1 MQKLVW
7 QNSNGNEID
16 LTSGNYGI
24 TNWEGFSNT
33 ELNIQSQQV
42 PFQDGAVFLD
52 ALMEQRE
59 LSVTLAMQD
68 SGNLEERYRMRR
80 ELIHAL
86 NPKLGEGY
94 LIYIND
100 FISKRIKCVP
110 QIPLFETHNSNDSG
124 TPKASLTWTACEPYW
139 EDIEENVRIIDFNEK
154 PIIKNDGDV
163 KIQVKMEILPL
174 GIVVN
179 PEIEVPTENKKIVY
193 DDTINANERVVINT
207 NNGQKT
213 VTKGNI
219 GLGLLIENDY
229 FISVIYSERLG
240 MFIGITNAHLL
251 KTSYNS
257 VDWTDINYGTIE
269 RFETLVEVNNY
280 IYVLFQG
287 VGFLRSE
294 DGINWEKFIISSSSS
309 TMVFSGLAYSDKLNL
324 YIGSGYYR
332 ATGGSILFISE
343 DGKNFTM
350 QTNVQ
355 NFSNIRSVTWDSEEE
370 IFVASSYGNIST
382 SEDGYVWTQQSL
394 PSEVQNSY
402 INKVVY
408 SKRHNLLFAFTS
420 YYVIKSD
427 DGINWEIA
435 LYSASGGIVGQ
446 IRDIAVTEM
455 NDAIICVAEK
465 KYFISIDGENWN
477 TVTDTS
483 SDFRTCA
490 LTYSI
495 GAYIYSIKTN
505 KAEILKTTDYNSFN
519 LLLSK
524 ERCEGNTACYVNNKV
539 FILGSTG
546 KFFYYEDFKT
556 PIEVSVA
563 GEQYR
568 FNQIEY
574 INGIYILISLFNI
587 YTSTNLT
594 DWVLKYTV
602 QSDQFMQVRYFAEKD
617 LIIVRGM
624 KKTYVT
630 ENFENWESSEDIVGD
645 HTTTGICYYNKQD
658 IFILTSYNEDKV
670 YTSED
675 GINWEGHTA
684 TIPYQ
689 PFNGAGV
696 SAIEYFPDQD
706 IFILSARGTGSKSIY
721 AGRNYLDFTSCV
733 TVYDYGSFAEIIF
746 SKEYN
751 AFIAVT
757 ENTPSYMSLNGFDW
771 DSVENIK
778 GSRIFEIDNNIAVYS
793 GNNILIEQQQEGI
806 ENVIANLSQNSD
818 MTLGLNIGENL
829 FRLNATDG
837 VFNVILKYRQKYI
850 GV

>member
-7 QNSNGNEID
+7 KNSLGDEID

-24 TNWEGFSNT
+24 TQWDGFSNT
-33 ELNIQSQQV
+33 SLNIQSQQV

-52 ALMEQRE
+52 SLIDQRE
-59 LSVTLAMQD
+59 LSVTLKVQD
-68 SGNLEERYRMRR
+68 NGNLEERYRMRR

-94 LIYIND
+94 LIYTND
-100 FISKRIKCVP
+100 FISKRIKCVA
-110 QIPLFETHNSNDSG
+110 QTPLFPTHNSNDTG
-124 TPKASLTWTACEPYW
+124 TPRASLSWIACEPYW
-139 EDIEENVRIIDFNEK
+139 EDLEENVKVIDFNEK
-154 PIIKNDGDV
+154 PIIKNEGDV
-163 KIQVKMEILPL
+163 KTQVKMEILPL
-174 GIVVN
+174 GTVEN

-193 DDTINANERVVINT
+193 GDTINANERVIINT

-213 VTKGNI
+213 VTKGSV

-240 MFIGITNAHLL
+240 MFIGITNANLL

-257 VDWTDINYGTIE
+257 VDWTNINYGTTE
-269 RFETLVEVNNY
+269 RFKTLVEVNNY

-294 DGINWEKFIISSSSS
+294 DGINWEKVIISSSSLV
-309 TMVFSGLAYSDKLNL
+309 TVFSGLAYSDKLNL
-324 YIGSGYYR
+324 YIGSGYYQ
-332 ATGGSILFISE
+332 AIGGSILFVSE

-350 QTNVQ
+350 QTDIQ
-355 NFSNIRSVTWDSEEE
+355 NFNNIQSITWDSEEE
-370 IFVASSYGNIST
+370 IFVAVGYNIIST
-382 SEDGYVWTQQSL
+382 SEDGYVWTQQTI
-394 PSEVQNSY
+394 PSSAQNST

-420 YYVIKSD
+420 YYLIKSE

-435 LYSASGGIVGQ
+435 LYSASGDIVGP

-455 NDAIICVAEK
+455 KDTIICVAEK
-465 KYFISIDGENWN
+465 RYFTSTDGENWN
-477 TVTDTS
+477 TVVDTS

-490 LTYSI
+490 ITYSI

-505 KAEILKTTDYNSFN
+505 KEEILKSADYNSFN

-524 ERCEGNTACYVNNKV
+524 DRCGGNTAYYVNNKI

-563 GEQYR
+563 GEQYW
-568 FNQIEY
+568 FKQIEY
-574 INGIYILISLFNI
+574 IKGIYILISHFNI

-594 DWVLKYTV
+594 DWVLKYTI
-602 QSDQFMQVRYFAEKD
+602 QGDQFMQVRYFAEKD
-617 LIIVRGM
+617 LTIVRGM

-630 ENFENWESSEDIVGD
+630 EDFENWESSEDIVGD

-658 IFILTSYNEDKV
+658 IFVLTSYDEDKV

-689 PFNGAGV
+689 PYNSTGV
-696 SAIEYFPDQD
+696 SAIEYFQDQD
-706 IFILSARGTGSKSIY
+706 IFILSERGAGEKSIY
-721 AGRNYLDFTSCV
+721 AGRNYLDFSRCV
-733 TVYDYGSFAEIIF
+733 SVYDYGGFSQIIF

-751 AFIAVT
+751 AFIAIT

-793 GNNILIEQQQEGI
+793 GNNILIEQQQKDV
-806 ENVIANLSQNSD
+806 ENVIAKLSQDSD